1 MMKLDVTAIG
11 ELLIDFTDRSKND
24 CGYPVMEANPGGAPG
39 NFLAALSAY
48 GAHTALL
55 GKVGDDAFGR
65 MLVETMRRAGI
76 ETRGIVS
83 DPSVFTTLA
92 FVTLSPEGERSFS
105 FARKPGADTC
115 LRWGEMDRTLID
127 DARVVHFGTLSL
139 TDEPSRTA
147 TRRAVAYA
155 KKRGKQITFDPNLR
169 RPLWHTEDAA
179 REQILWGISQ
189 ADVVK
194 ISDEEVD
201 FLWQCSPR
209 EGAKRLLEEYDVALA
224 MVTMGAEGCYLAN
237 GNAAVLVT
245 CPQVR
250 PVDTTGAGDIF
261 GGSAV
266 SQLLRLNKEPW
277 EIGGPELERI
287 GAFATMAASLST
299 QHRGGIPSIVPERE
313 VRSALGWA

>member
-11 ELLIDFTDRSKND
+11 ELLIDFADRSKND

-194 ISDEEVD
+194 ISGEVMAPTTVAFRD
-201 FLWQCSPR
+201 KEKLDYYIDQAGGW
-209 EGAKRLLEEYDVALA
+209 GNNAKKGQTYIVYMNGTVAKASRKNKPMPGCEIIVPSKAKTNKLTVA
-224 MVTMGAEGCYLAN
+224 EMVA
-237 GNAAVLVT
+237 
-245 CPQVR
+245 
-250 PVDTTGAGDIF
+250 I
-261 GGSAV
+261 GSGTA
-266 SQLLRLNKEPW
+266 S
-277 EIGGPELERI
+277 I
-287 GAFATMAASLST
+287 ATMIATIANL
-299 QHRGGIPSIVPERE
+299 IKN
-313 VRSALGWA
+313 